1 MSISID
7 FGKWIREQR
16 LSRGWSQERLANKVG
31 LKGPSIMRYES
42 GTQWPPLDVAEA
54 IINVLGGKLELT
66 DGL

>member
-1 MSISID
+1 MNISIN
-7 FGKWIREQR
+7 FGKWIRERR
-16 LSRGWSQERLANKVG
+16 LERGWSQSRLANKVG
-31 LKGPSIMRYES
+31 LQGNSIMRYES